1 MTEEEITK
9 LVSEALEEGQEQKA
23 LEVFGKL
30 QTFADF
36 VSAAANK
43 LKPIAIDHALKA
55 YKVDEDKFGLKG
67 FVFSYVKPRSQYNFK
82 GIESWVRLEKE
93 KKRIEELSKV
103 AAKNGVQIADEE
115 TGEVI
120 PPCVI
125 TYTKEGLSV
134 KPA

>member
-1 MTEEEITK
+1 MTEAEITK
-9 LVSEALEEGQEQKA
+9 LVSEAHSGDA
-23 LEVFGKL
+23 DAMEVFAKL
-30 QTFADF
+30 KTFADR
-36 VSAAANK
+36 VSAAADEV
-43 LKPIAIDHALKA
+43 KPLAIDEAVNG
-55 YKVDEDKFGLKG
+55 YGIEQDKVSHKG

-82 GIESWVRLEKE
+82 GIPSWVKLEE
-93 KKRIEELSKV
+93 DRKRIEELSKV
-103 AAKNGVQIADEE
+103 AAKNGVEIADEE